1 MTLRRR
7 CLRRFARLRLV
18 RSALIVSGVAALGCG
33 SEDGGSHTDG
43 PLPPGGQTGE
53 ETVGCRPVERDAL
66 AWDEPSALGFSADG
80 LLDML
85 GSESTERLTWSD
97 GSRTSLSVGLRRA
110 ASGSAEFQ
118 KREYVSNSS
127 GAEPAAEIAAECNDV
142 VAVPVVLSFA
152 TADGAFAEQ
161 WPLMLLAEST
171 SRVSAYVQ
179 ADVEALAGSFSVTQN
194 DASRYDRVLVV
205 LQLTFADGTWTGAL
219 SGQGITSGSSDP
231 DSTSSASH
239 FAIATF

>member
-1 MTLRRR
+1 
-7 CLRRFARLRLV
+7 
-18 RSALIVSGVAALGCG
+18 
-33 SEDGGSHTDG
+33 
-43 PLPPGGQTGE
+43 
-53 ETVGCRPVERDAL
+53 
-66 AWDEPSALGFSADG
+66 
-80 LLDML
+80 
-85 GSESTERLTWSD
+85 
-97 GSRTSLSVGLRRA
+97 
-110 ASGSAEFQ
+110 
-118 KREYVSNSS
+118 
-127 GAEPAAEIAAECNDV
+127 
-142 VAVPVVLSFA
+142 
-152 TADGAFAEQ
+152 
-161 WPLMLLAEST
+161 MLLAEST